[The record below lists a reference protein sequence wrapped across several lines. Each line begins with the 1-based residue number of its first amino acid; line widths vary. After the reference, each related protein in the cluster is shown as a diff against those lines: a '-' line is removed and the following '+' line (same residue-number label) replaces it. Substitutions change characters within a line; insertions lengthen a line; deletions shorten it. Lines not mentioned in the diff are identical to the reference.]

1 MRIYSIKHLF
11 DKEVAAFYWEMKES
25 VETKEEVE
33 NAVYLVTGMQVMASI
48 IAEGSDEEVLAI
60 EHETW
65 DYWIP
70 KFKELLENLPEKT

>member
-11 DKEVAAFYWEMKES
+11 DKEVASFYREMKES
-25 VETKEEVE
+25 IETKEEVE

-60 EHETW
+60 ERETW